1 MVTNIRGLLEFRFRS
16 EPNLWHCIQIQKIS
30 QHADLHITA
39 RILKGLGGSS
49 EQNQKG
55 GRAAMYM
62 TAVIKTAAKA
72 NKVSKVPIVCST
84 SSPRRAPT
92 YWDIKTVPPEAKPII
107 KM

>member
-1 MVTNIRGLLEFRFRS
+1 
-16 EPNLWHCIQIQKIS
+16 
-30 QHADLHITA
+30 
-39 RILKGLGGSS
+39 
-49 EQNQKG
+49 
-55 GRAAMYM
+55 MYM

-107 KM
+107 KNVNADTISPPMPTAELPAAPLTHWTISISAVMYRF